1 MTTGMAPPPVIA
13 SSAGG
18 SMGVGAGGTGMG
30 AAGVA
35 TVTTLGVQATV
46 LTERRTSFVGALVE
60 ALLAF
65 VMAGRGADSATWTA
79 PPPMIAPPQAHA
91 HNFAKAIRTD
101 IFRHF
106 RCCPCDRQA
115 PLPLRTRYSQKC
127 RRKR

>member
-1 MTTGMAPPPVIA
+1 
-13 SSAGG
+13 
-18 SMGVGAGGTGMG
+18 MGVGAGGTGMG

-46 LTERRTSFVGALVE
+46 LAERRTSFVGALAE
-60 ALLAF
+60 ALLAL
-65 VMAGRGADSATWTA
+65 VMAGRGEDSATWTA

-101 IFRHF
+101 IFQHF
-106 RCCPCDRQA
+106 LVVAPCDRQA